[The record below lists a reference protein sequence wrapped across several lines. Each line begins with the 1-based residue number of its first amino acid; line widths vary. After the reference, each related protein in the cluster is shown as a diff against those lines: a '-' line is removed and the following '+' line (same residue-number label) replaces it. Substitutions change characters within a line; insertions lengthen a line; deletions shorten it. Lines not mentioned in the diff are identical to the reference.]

1 MSTTAVAMFCG
12 PHDEG
17 DRTPTRRIDHAIRIA
32 LAMDLPLIVAGDA
45 FNREEVQAFQI
56 RAQEAGVR
64 VVLTAFDARRCT
76 LSDAQATATRLRELG
91 HHVERL
97 HLVTDWWHMGRSW
110 VMMRGEA
117 RTSVLIVPAPVF
129 NGPLPCLRTL
139 YNELRGAWHYL
150 SGTYGQHV
158 VVDPLR
164 HAP

>member
-17 DRTPTRRIDHAIRIA
+17 DRAPTRRIDHAIRLA
-32 LAMDLPLIVAGDA
+32 LTRNLPLIVAGDA
-45 FNREEVQAFQI
+45 FGGEEVRAFQT

-64 VVLTAFDARRCT
+64 VVLTAFDVRRCT

-91 HHVERL
+91 HDLDRV
-97 HLVTDWWHMGRSW
+97 HLVTDWWHMTRSW
-110 VMMRGEA
+110 VMMRGEV
-117 RTSVLIVPAPVF
+117 RTSILIVPAPVF
-129 NGPLPCLRTL
+129 KGPLPCFRTL
-139 YNELRGAWHYL
+139 WNELRGAWHYL
-150 SGTYGQHV
+150 SGTYGQHT